1 MDGNFAVTSAKSVG
15 FIMYSAD
22 NNTIINDIVITG
34 NIT

>member
-1 MDGNFAVTSAKSVG
+1 MDGNFVATYGKSVG